1 VGTVRGRN
9 GSPSC
14 RVARVSIA
22 PDRLRALPLLA
33 SLSDAELERLGRA
46 FEDKHVSAGAHLTL
60 EGASGYSF
68 FVIESGTVRVERD
81 GQLLKTLSDGDFF
94 GEAAILTGERRN
106 ATVTAA
112 SDVDLLVLFGTEFRV
127 LESELPETAE
137 RIRAKMLERV
147 NEPLPDTT

>member
-1 VGTVRGRN
+1 M
-9 GSPSC
+9 
-14 RVARVSIA
+14 SIS

-46 FEDKHVSAGAHLTL
+46 FEEKHVSPGAHLTL

-68 FVIESGTVRVERD
+68 FVIESGTVHVERD
-81 GQLLKTLSDGDFF
+81 GQLLKTLTDGDFF

-106 ATVTAA
+106 ASATAA
-112 SDVDLLVLFGTEFRV
+112 SDVDLLVLFGTAFRV

-137 RIRAKMLERV
+137 RIRVKMLERA

>member
-1 VGTVRGRN
+1 MA
-9 GSPSC
+9 SC
-14 RVARVSIA
+14 RVARVSID
-22 PDRLRALPLLA
+22 PDRLRVLPLFA

-46 FEDKHVSAGAHLTL
+46 FEAKQVSPGAHLTL

-112 SDVDLLVLFGTEFRV
+112 SDVELLVLFGTEFRV
-127 LESELPETAE
+127 LEAELPETAE
-137 RIRAKMLERV
+137 RIRAKMLERA
-147 NEPLPDTT
+147 NEPLPGTT

>member
-1 VGTVRGRN
+1 M
-9 GSPSC
+9 
-14 RVARVSIA
+14 SIA
-22 PDRLRALPLLA
+22 PDRLRVLPLFA
-33 SLSDAELERLGRA
+33 SLSDGELERLGRA
-46 FEDKHVSAGAHLTL
+46 LEAKRVSPGAHLTL

-112 SDVDLLVLFGTEFRV
+112 SDVELLVLFGTEFRV
-127 LESELPETAE
+127 LEAELPETAE
-137 RIRAKMLERV
+137 RIREKMLERA
-147 NEPLPDTT
+147 NEPLPGTT

>member
-1 VGTVRGRN
+1 
-9 GSPSC
+9 
-14 RVARVSIA
+14 VSIP
-22 PDRLRALPLLA
+22 PDRLRALPLFA

-46 FEDKHVSAGAHLTL
+46 FEEKHVSPGAHLTL

-81 GQLLKTLSDGDFF
+81 GQLLTTLSDGDYF

-112 SDVDLLVLFGTEFRV
+112 SDVELLVLFGTEFRV

-137 RIRAKMLERV
+137 TIRQKMLERA
-147 NEPLPDTT
+147 NEPLPGT